1 MSPARSKRQVVP
13 HRRARAEIVKAVGVG
28 VGIVAVTALLVWLMR
43 PGPAGIPATGGLMN
57 RQPRASWLVG
67 TGIGILA
74 IATWFILR
82 GSRRTRSRAKVLLPT
97 AFGVVLVA
105 TVGGGFVWPGGLL
118 RHAVAPPPVPKT
130 TTTVAR
136 TTTTTVARA
145 TSTTTKSTSTSTSAA
160 STTTAAQ
167 ATTTPTTGTSVTGT
181 PTTQTATTAPR

>member
-1 MSPARSKRQVVP
+1 MSPARSKRQAVP

-43 PGPAGIPATGGLMN
+43 PGPSGIPATGGLMN

-67 TGIGILA
+67 SGLGVAA
-74 IATWFILR
+74 IAAWFIVR
-82 GSRRTRSRAKVLLPT
+82 GSRKTRSRAKVLLPS
-97 AFGVVLVA
+97 ALGVVLVA

-118 RHAVAPPPVPKT
+118 RHDVAPPPVPKT

-136 TTTTTVARA
+136 TTTTTAARA
-145 TSTTTKSTSTSTSAA
+145 TSTTTASTSTSAA
-160 STTTAAQ
+160 STTTAAG

-181 PTTQTATTAPR
+181 TTTRTSTTARR